1 MRDKDYYSLAF
12 VGLEPIPLT
21 IKSMTG
27 IKGKSGGKRKGSG
40 RKQKF
45 KEPTKPMR
53 IPISLVPKVEKMM
66 EQLQKKKARKK
77 PDDLEWDVYE

>member
-1 MRDKDYYSLAF
+1 
-12 VGLEPIPLT
+12 
-21 IKSMTG
+21 MTG
-27 IKGKSGGKRKGSG
+27 IKGKSGGKRNGSG
-40 RKQKF
+40 RKQKY
-45 KEPTKPMR
+45 KEPTKVMR